1 MTYLNLFSNH
11 FYLFGWGFFSL
22 CYTYNHAIYEN
33 KQLCFFVFD
42 LNMFLVPSCLTGP
55 SKILLNNIGK
65 CGHFCFT
72 FLSQGKE
79 LYIFCLMLD
88 EFVENALLTLGN
100 SVLVLTIIFCFVHKR
115 LLNSVSYLYEIILVC
130 LFFFLNRFAW
140 EFLFQQFASLHIY
153 LAFTPV
159 LVLVSQKLVQEV
171 TNLVQV

>member
-1 MTYLNLFSNH
+1 
-11 FYLFGWGFFSL
+11 
-22 CYTYNHAIYEN
+22 
-33 KQLCFFVFD
+33 
-42 LNMFLVPSCLTGP
+42 MFLVPSCLTGP

-100 SVLVLTIIFCFVHKR
+100 SVLVLTLIFCFVHKR

-130 LFFFLNRFAW
+130 LVFFFLTGLPESFYSNNLQVFI
-140 EFLFQQFASLHIY
+140 FILLLPLYLFSFHRNW
-153 LAFTPV
+153 FR
-159 LVLVSQKLVQEV
+159 K
-171 TNLVQV
+171 

>member
-1 MTYLNLFSNH
+1 M
-11 FYLFGWGFFSL
+11 

-65 CGHFCFT
+65 CGHFCFA
-72 FLSQGKE
+72 FLSLGKE

-100 SVLVLTIIFCFVHKR
+100 SVLVLTLIFCFVHKR

-130 LFFFLNRFAW
+130 LFFFLTGLPESFYSNNLQV
-140 EFLFQQFASLHIY
+140 FLFILLLPLY
-153 LAFTPV
+153 LF
-159 LVLVSQKLVQEV
+159 SFHRNWFGK
-171 TNLVQV
+171 